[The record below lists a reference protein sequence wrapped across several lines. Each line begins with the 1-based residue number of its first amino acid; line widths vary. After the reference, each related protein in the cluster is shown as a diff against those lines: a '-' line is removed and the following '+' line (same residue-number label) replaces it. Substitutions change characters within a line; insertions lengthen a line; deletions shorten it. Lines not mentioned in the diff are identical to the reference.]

1 MEMTAYE
8 MTEIQKIHAW
18 KNPKLSSFDAL
29 LEKINYPLTKAGEYA
44 MDAPVIGKVIEKSIK
59 GIVEVA
65 NDAAQ
70 YSVRTEAIFEAF
82 SGCDKPIKTPGDI
95 NELELDEVDR
105 AIGFLAAKYKCLALA
120 EGAGTGAAGLL
131 GIPIDICSL
140 ITLNLRAIGEYATYC
155 GFDINLQEERLFAM
169 NVLGFAS
176 SPSDAGKQVAMA
188 QLVKIAKDVA
198 QKRAWKEL
206 QKNTLTKII
215 QNIAEAVGVRLTK
228 AKLAQI
234 IPIAGAIIGGG
245 FNSYYTAKVCEA
257 AYFLYRERFLA
268 RKYGDEIIEI
278 SVKFADS
285 VNSIYEEPEM
295 A

>member
-8 MTEIQKIHAW
+8 KTEIQKIHAW
-18 KNPKLSSFDAL
+18 KNPNLSSFDAL

-70 YSVRTEAIFEAF
+70 YSVRAEAIFEAF
-82 SGCDKPIKTPGDI
+82 AGCDKPIKTLGDI
-95 NELELDEVDR
+95 NKLELAEVDR
-105 AIGFLAAKYKCLALA
+105 AIGCLAAKYKGLALA
-120 EGAGTGAAGLL
+120 EGAGAGAAGLL
-131 GIPIDICSL
+131 GSPIDIGSL
-140 ITLNLRAIGEYATYC
+140 RTLKLRAIGEYATYC

-169 NVLGFAS
+169 NVLGLAS

-257 AYFLYRERFLA
+257 ANFLYRERFLA
-268 RKYGDEIIEI
+268 RKYGAEIIEI
-278 SVKFADS
+278 SVKFADP